1 LVVATVIGNGGA
13 AKILFFQFLRNLLH
27 CQGIRRSQEEN
38 ESKRG
43 KKARDIGK
51 NKQPKCQNIVRLVRF
66 IGDGMGIRMAI
77 GMGMEMGILGGF
89 RLGPSV
95 KVNKA
100 KSGNAS
106 EIIPQ
111 KLGSSN

>member
-1 LVVATVIGNGGA
+1 
-13 AKILFFQFLRNLLH
+13 
-27 CQGIRRSQEEN
+27 
-38 ESKRG
+38 
-43 KKARDIGK
+43 
-51 NKQPKCQNIVRLVRF
+51 
-66 IGDGMGIRMAI
+66 MAI